1 MLFKRRTAQSF
12 GQKIGNLLWPKM
24 GFRRLANYYKY
35 RTVRIPDSEYS
46 VALGL
51 AFGCSVSWTPT
62 FGTHL
67 LQCALFCWVTRSNWI
82 ASFIGSAFGNPWT
95 TPMLMLISYHVGKAL
110 FVATG
115 HADMITPDDGAA
127 SFGEFLKLI
136 LGGDISMAVFKANFM
151 EYFLPTLLGGYVMGL
166 ATFPLFYFPFYY
178 MVRGARLARLA
189 RIQSRAQVNAA
200 AITTPPGP
208 ASP

>member
-1 MLFKRRTAQSF
+1 MLFKRRQQQTNWVR
-12 GQKIGNLLWPKM
+12 IRNLIWPDMGLNRLWS
-24 GFRRLANYYKY
+24 YYKF
-35 RTVRIPDSEYS
+35 RSIRIPASEHS
-46 VALGL
+46 IAAGF

-67 LQCALFCWVTRSNWI
+67 LQCLLFCWLTRTNWI
-82 ASFIGSAFGNPWT
+82 ASFLGSAFGNPWT

-115 HADMITPDDGAA
+115 HSHVIALDDGAA
-127 SFGEFLKLI
+127 TFGEFTKHI
-136 LGGDISMAVFKANFM
+136 LSGNITWETFWANFM

-178 MVRGARLARLA
+178 MVKGARVARRA
-189 RIQSRAQVNAA
+189 RIERKVHAQ
-200 AITTPPGP
+200 AITITGQ
-208 ASP
+208 AE

>member
-1 MLFKRRTAQSF
+1 MLFKRRVAQSF
-12 GQKIGNLLWPKM
+12 YEKARNLLWPRM
-24 GFRRLANYYKY
+24 GWKRVANYYKQ
-35 RTVRIPDSEYS
+35 RTIRIPDSEYS

-67 LQCALFCWVTRSNWI
+67 LQCALFCWLTKSNWI

-95 TPMLMLISYHVGKAL
+95 TPMLMLISFHVGKAL

-115 HADMITPDDGAA
+115 HGDLIIPDDGAQT
-127 SFGEFLKLI
+127 FGTFLKTLLEGEVTWALIRENFREFL
-136 LGGDISMAVFKANFM
+136 
-151 EYFLPTLLGGYVMGL
+151 LPTLLGGYIMGL

-178 MVRGARLARLA
+178 MVKGARMARKA
-189 RIQSRAQVNAA
+189 RIESKTHAHALEVTGQAK
-200 AITTPPGP
+200 
-208 ASP
+208 